1 MRGRIVVL
9 GLGDIQWGDAGVG
22 VRAVEHLKAH
32 WQCAPNVDVAECAT
46 QGRALL
52 PLVESA
58 QKMIIIKSVDFGL
71 APGALRVCVDD
82 AAVERL
88 HAHGKSLHLMDFAG
102 AFACAQLKGCAPRRI
117 VLIGVQPLELD
128 AYGADL
134 SPAVRAALDTAVE
147 ATCHRLRRWRAA
159 PQRRAAP
166 TPGARIAS
174 PAVAGSYAD
183 TYADK
188 YADTHAETYA
198 EMTRD

>member
-22 VRAVEHLKAH
+22 VRAVEHLRML
-32 WQCAPNVDVAECAT
+32 WQCAPNVDVANGGT

-58 QKMIIIKSVDFGL
+58 RKMIVIKSVDFGL
-71 APGALRVCVDD
+71 APGTLRVCVDD
-82 AAVERL
+82 AAVEQL
-88 HAHGKSLHLMDFAG
+88 HARSKGLHLMDFGG
-102 AFACAQLKGCAPRRI
+102 ALACAQLKGCAPRRI
-117 VLIGVQPLELD
+117 VLIGVQPLEPG

-147 ATCHRLRRWRAA
+147 AACHRLRRWRAA

-166 TPGARIAS
+166 TPGARAAL
-174 PAVAGSYAD
+174 PAAERSYAD
-183 TYADK
+183 SYADM
-188 YADTHAETYA
+188 ALD
-198 EMTRD
+198 